1 MTHRLALYPGTFDP
15 ITNGH
20 MDVLKRALPLFDEI
34 EVTVAINREKRFLLS
49 LEERVALVKACVRD
63 LPRVRVGVFEGL
75 LVEYARKQKA
85 IALIRGLRQVS
96 DFDYEFRM
104 AFANRRLC
112 PEIETVFLMTSEAH
126 AFVSSSIVR
135 EIYHWGGD
143 ISSFV
148 PPPVVEF
155 LSRKRANM

>member
-20 MDVLKRALPLFDEI
+20 MDVLQRALPLFDEI
-34 EVTVAINREKRFLLS
+34 EVTVAVNREKRFMLS
-49 LEERVALVKACVRD
+49 LEERVELVRACVRD
-63 LPRVRVGVFEGL
+63 FPRVKVGMFEGL
-75 LVEYARKQKA
+75 LVEYARRRKA
-85 IALIRGLRQVS
+85 VALIRGLRQVS

-112 PEIETVFLMTSEAH
+112 PEVETVFLMTSEAH
-126 AFVSSSIVR
+126 AFISSSIVR

-148 PPPVVEF
+148 PPPVVEL
-155 LSRKRANM
+155 LSQKRANL